1 MQKFQIRSSGFQLYL
16 LGIIEILS
24 ISGVIFCFVEII
36 INFNF
41 AFIIGVL
48 FYSWL
53 SYVLYIYTFSNQITV
68 DDYKLILR
76 GWKNPKRKS
85 YLDRF
90 KIPRVIETEVNLG
103 DIDFIFLGRKS
114 YFGKVMDGR
123 FEGQLKES
131 IRKKQ
136 YVSVSLEENLLYKN
150 ILEKYTPMV
159 TIITKDKKQIM
170 INTKPYS
177 KRNFIKLFDVFCK
190 VGIETVIQEGI
201 LK

>member
-36 INFNF
+36 IDFNF

-48 FYSWL
+48 FYIWL
-53 SYVLYIYTFSNQITV
+53 SYVLYIYTFSNQIKV

-114 YFGKVMDGR
+114 YLGKVMDGR
-123 FEGQLKES
+123 FEGQQKES

>member
-36 INFNF
+36 IDFNF

-48 FYSWL
+48 FYIWL

-114 YFGKVMDGR
+114 YHGKVMDGR
-123 FEGQLKES
+123 FEGQQKES